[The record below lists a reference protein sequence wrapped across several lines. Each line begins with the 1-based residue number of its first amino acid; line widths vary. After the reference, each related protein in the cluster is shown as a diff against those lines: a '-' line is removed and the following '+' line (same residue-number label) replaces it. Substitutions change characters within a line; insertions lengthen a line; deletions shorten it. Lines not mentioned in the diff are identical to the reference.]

1 MKSVYLYSPY
11 WRNMGGGERYMLHLA
26 TSLAEFS
33 HVVVTLLSTSPSI
46 SKKELEDYFDINLS
60 KVEMRE
66 IRRNPFL
73 LRKVAGNADVF
84 IPLSNFRRIKAGPK
98 VYVQA
103 LQVPY
108 GRINSR
114 TILRKIIVGNSKDA
128 LKDMMRLQLL
138 QGTKSHSRLTL
149 TNSQFVHD
157 TLLKNFG
164 LESEVL
170 YPPVNDFLAAGI
182 RKRKIIL
189 SVGRFFR
196 GFYNDKRYDVLTEAF
211 RELSSLL
218 PEWEYH
224 IVGSMSPDRKS
235 QAYLNELTELNRGY
249 PVFLH
254 ANAPH
259 DSVKVLYNEAMVFWH
274 GAGFR
279 VDEKT
284 HPEATEHFGM
294 SVAEAMTAGCIPVAV
309 NKGGLKEI
317 VQQGKNGF
325 LWETTDE
332 LIHYTTLVANLSSDE
347 LGTLQNNAI
356 ETYRRFGPTN
366 FNERVMELFTP
377 LLADQS

>member
-1 MKSVYLYSPY
+1 
-11 WRNMGGGERYMLHLA
+11 
-26 TSLAEFS
+26 
-33 HVVVTLLSTSPSI
+33 VTLLSTSPSI